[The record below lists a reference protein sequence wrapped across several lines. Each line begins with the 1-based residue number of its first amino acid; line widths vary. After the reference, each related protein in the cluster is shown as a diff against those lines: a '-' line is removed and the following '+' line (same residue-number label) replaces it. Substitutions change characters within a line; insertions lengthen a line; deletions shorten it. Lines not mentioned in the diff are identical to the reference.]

1 MKSYDI
7 VTYHPNDAGACS
19 SNNGNESINR
29 VVKAEDT
36 LRKLLPLSEFLIGS
50 FITSFDES
58 CA

>member
-1 MKSYDI
+1 MVVESYDI

-36 LRKLLPLSEFLIGS
+36 LRKLLPLSEFLIGNNK
-50 FITSFDES
+50 ILN
-58 CA
+58 